1 MLYPSHQGAQDGRLA
16 APSQQHYGP
25 GQKAAATSALNSFVT
40 YAKAMQDLDKTKFPD
55 EYAGHS
61 ELIRGLEPLLR
72 AHGILDVMQ
81 VKSPEIAALL
91 ER

>member
-16 APSQQHYGP
+16 VPSQQHYGP
-25 GQKAAATSALNSFVT
+25 GQQAPTSAISSFVT
-40 YAKAMQDLDKTKFPD
+40 YAKAIQDLDKSNFPD

-61 ELIRGLEPLLR
+61 DRIRELEPLLR

-81 VKSPEIAALL
+81 IRNPDIAALL
-91 ER
+91 GQ

>member
-16 APSQQHYGP
+16 VPSQQHYGP
-25 GQKAAATSALNSFVT
+25 GQQSATSALNSFVT
-40 YAKAMQDLDKTKFPD
+40 YAKAIQDLDKKNFPD

-61 ELIRGLEPLLR
+61 DRIRELEPLLR

-81 VKSPEIAALL
+81 IRNPDVAALL
-91 ER
+91 GQ